1 MPTSKVQNTAT
12 KHLRGHSRT
21 TKSSGNQLPGL
32 AGTRPPKAEPIRASL
47 RPQAHF
53 LSDVG
58 AAKSPE
64 QHRLPLRR
72 AGSRPGHQE
81 PHHKALPGMADP
93 RWVPRSTDHS
103 SGHKNVDF
111 CQRHPW
117 HFPEVPAWLRA
128 VTSHCDVYSICWRAL
143 CGAVTVSVQETCCY
157 TAWKLH

>member
-32 AGTRPPKAEPIRASL
+32 AGTRPPKAEAVRASL

-72 AGSRPGHQE
+72 AGSRPGGCPEAQTTLLAI
-81 PHHKALPGMADP
+81 KTWISARDIPGISLKSLHGSEQSPLTVMSIQFVGGHFV
-93 RWVPRSTDHS
+93 VPLQYLFRKH
-103 SGHKNVDF
+103 
-111 CQRHPW
+111 
-117 HFPEVPAWLRA
+117 A
-128 VTSHCDVYSICWRAL
+128 VTQRGNFIKQHIGFLLMS
-143 CGAVTVSVQETCCY
+143 
-157 TAWKLH
+157 